1 MGSSDGGTYETIKK
15 LEPGA
20 TVLKGLP
27 VEMSTAESRPKAQ
40 VKAWLESLG

>member
-1 MGSSDGGTYETIKK
+1 MTFWKLSWGIIKK
-15 LEPGA
+15 LEPDA